1 VYSTA
6 LNNPIEALD
15 QMNATYVNEI
25 EQIVQMIF
33 ETMLAMEVH
42 RTNNDEDYESH
53 RLLGTIQITGETP
66 VSVVLSLSDGVVRDA
81 AATMLQLPCE
91 DVSDEDERDVVAE
104 LANMIGGN
112 LKSMIQGASHLSL
125 PTVVEG
131 RNLGLQVPGA
141 EMIDDVVFQCDSGT
155 LRVRLF
161 TQLKTKPN
169 KLQSLGCSDSYKLS
183 TNMVSRS

>member
-1 VYSTA
+1 M
-6 LNNPIEALD
+6 D
-15 QMNATYVNEI
+15 QMNATYASEI

-42 RTNNDEDYESH
+42 RTSNGDVYESH
-53 RLLGTIQITGETP
+53 RLLGTIQITGENP
-66 VSVVLSLSDGVVRDA
+66 VSIVLSVSDGVVRDA

-91 DVSDEDERDVVAE
+91 HVSDEDERDVVAE

-112 LKSMIQGASHLSL
+112 FKSMIQGTSHLSL

-141 EMIDDVVFQCDSGT
+141 EMVDDVVFQCDSGS

-161 TQLKTKPN
+161 TQSATRLN
-169 KLQSLGCSDSYKLS
+169 KLQSHGYCDSNKLP
-183 TNMVSRS
+183 TNFLSRS

>member
-1 VYSTA
+1 
-6 LNNPIEALD
+6 
-15 QMNATYVNEI
+15 MNATYVSEI

-42 RTNNDEDYESH
+42 RTGNDDVYESH
-53 RLLGTIQITGETP
+53 RLLGTIQITGENP
-66 VSVVLSLSDGVVRDA
+66 VSIVLSVSDGVVRDA
-81 AATMLQLPCE
+81 AATMLQLPHE
-91 DVSDEDERDVVAE
+91 NVSDEDERDVVAE

-141 EMIDDVVFQCDSGT
+141 EMVDDVVFQGDSGT

-161 TQLKTKPN
+161 TQIKTRPAKRQSHGCCDSN
-169 KLQSLGCSDSYKLS
+169 KLPTDF
-183 TNMVSRS
+183 VSRSKG

>member
-1 VYSTA
+1 M
-6 LNNPIEALD
+6 D
-15 QMNATYVNEI
+15 QMNATYVSEI

-33 ETMLAMEVH
+33 ETMLAMEVN
-42 RTNNDEDYESH
+42 RTGNEDDYDTH
-53 RLLGTIQITGETP
+53 RLLGTIQITGENP
-66 VSVVLSLSDGVVRDA
+66 VSVVLGVSDGVVRDA

-91 DVSDEDERDVVAE
+91 EVSDEDERDVVAE

-141 EMIDDVVFQCDSGT
+141 EMVDDVVFQCVSGT

-161 TQLKTKPN
+161 TQLKTRPT
-169 KLQSLGCSDSYKLS
+169 KLPSLGCCDSYKLP
-183 TNMVSRS
+183 TNFLSRS